1 MFTQISWSSYITIV
15 VVLLA
20 GYYFFVGFWY
30 YRDNLL
36 QLLSGRKI
44 TAGDT
49 VNFTAQHPLIKPE
62 QSLHQANVQ
71 EVFEKQN
78 LFQLTQ
84 SLSDEIQAFLNEAG
98 RNKIHKGDVIY
109 SLQLLLAKYPALK
122 DSSFREFIQ
131 NLIETECET
140 NCSIHLSD
148 EELSVLWN

>member
-30 YRDNLL
+30 YRDDLL

-109 SLQLLLAKYPALK
+109 SPAIITCQISFNKRFILQGIHTKFNRNRMRNELLY
-122 DSSFREFIQ
+122 SSK
-131 NLIETECET
+131 
-140 NCSIHLSD
+140 
-148 EELSVLWN
+148 